1 MTMGRTGP
9 RRHPVADLRAALAVL
24 LLALMAGCDVPTA
37 LPRFE
42 NTLVLPAPDMNV
54 PVLGAPATTTV
65 SVDLANVDESF
76 ADRVRGGEVQFTPVN
91 PSGATGTLTITIR
104 EPQSGASVSGT
115 VDVASQTP
123 QIITIPEQ
131 TMRAFLSRTVDV
143 TASGTLGPLTLP
155 NPASVRLETL
165 MRITFEV
172 GGEG

>member
-9 RRHPVADLRAALAVL
+9 RRYPRAGLAVL
-24 LLALMAGCDVPTA
+24 LLALTGGCDVPTA

-54 PVLGAPATTTV
+54 PVLGAPAAATV
-65 SVDLANVDESF
+65 SVDLANVDEAF

-91 PSGATGTLTITIR
+91 PSGATGTLTITIS

-115 VDVASQTP
+115 IDVASQTP

-131 TMRAFLSRTVDV
+131 TMRAFLGRTVDV

-165 MRITFEV
+165 MRVTFEV